1 MANTLRLTF
10 RSIYLPIRR
19 DVFNFQTP
27 ILSQLTRNLYAKTTL
42 GIENFIEQKQHIM
55 RQMENIEE
63 RFREKM
69 NTYSE
74 EEAQGM
80 IFTEDLKNMI
90 YLAKNDGDLD
100 LVIKMAKK
108 FNAQNKQLRFGNF
121 VFGPVLMRMFHLHNK
136 PDLAIECFKS
146 PQLTGFFD
154 QLITYQIFLDLLYEN
169 GKYEDILSMCQ
180 LIKKRQLESAKYP
193 RNVIVL
199 TMAACYKIN
208 TDESLKY
215 ALDLWKELRDAGHFP
230 MRRATTFCAGLC
242 LNRGKPEVALEMLS
256 DVRKPNYVTIRNIKA
271 QAFAQLGR
279 LEEAIV
285 LLKSVISEDEP
296 GQISHTF
303 SKDVVEAVKSVVSN
317 TDNPEMTLEF
327 SKLENLLV
335 KEGHISDTTLDEH
348 LCSEIQRPPIMNNRQ
363 QNRFSRYDSN
373 TNRRFGNVYN
383 RGPSRPGLKDLS

>member
-199 TMAACYKIN
+199 TMAACYKIVI
-208 TDESLKY
+208 
-215 ALDLWKELRDAGHFP
+215 
-230 MRRATTFCAGLC
+230 M
-242 LNRGKPEVALEMLS
+242 MLH
-256 DVRKPNYVTIRNIKA
+256 KGINNNYNFRILMKV
-271 QAFAQLGR
+271 
-279 LEEAIV
+279 
-285 LLKSVISEDEP
+285 
-296 GQISHTF
+296 
-303 SKDVVEAVKSVVSN
+303 
-317 TDNPEMTLEF
+317 
-327 SKLENLLV
+327 
-335 KEGHISDTTLDEH
+335 
-348 LCSEIQRPPIMNNRQ
+348 
-363 QNRFSRYDSN
+363 
-373 TNRRFGNVYN
+373 
-383 RGPSRPGLKDLS
+383 

>member
-1 MANTLRLTF
+1 MWVHNYRITSLLHRHFL
-10 RSIYLPIRR
+10 
-19 DVFNFQTP
+19 V
-27 ILSQLTRNLYAKTTL
+27 TRNLYAKTTL

-74 EEAQGM
+74 EDAQGM

-108 FNAQNKQLRFGNF
+108 CVFFMCNFSTTSTVCRFNAQNKQLRFGNF

-180 LIKKRQLESAKYP
+180 LIKERQLESAKYP

-199 TMAACYKIN
+199 TMAACYKIVIMM
-208 TDESLKY
+208 
-215 ALDLWKELRDAGHFP
+215 LDKGI
-230 MRRATTFCAGLC
+230 
-242 LNRGKPEVALEMLS
+242 NN
-256 DVRKPNYVTIRNIKA
+256 NYNFRILMKV
-271 QAFAQLGR
+271 
-279 LEEAIV
+279 
-285 LLKSVISEDEP
+285 
-296 GQISHTF
+296 
-303 SKDVVEAVKSVVSN
+303 
-317 TDNPEMTLEF
+317 
-327 SKLENLLV
+327 
-335 KEGHISDTTLDEH
+335 
-348 LCSEIQRPPIMNNRQ
+348 
-363 QNRFSRYDSN
+363 
-373 TNRRFGNVYN
+373 
-383 RGPSRPGLKDLS
+383 